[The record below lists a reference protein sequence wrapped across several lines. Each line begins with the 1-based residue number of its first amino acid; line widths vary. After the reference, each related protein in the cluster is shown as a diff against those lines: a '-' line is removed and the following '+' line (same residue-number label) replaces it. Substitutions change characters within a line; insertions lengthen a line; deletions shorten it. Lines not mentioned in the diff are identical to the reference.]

1 MGSGESLLDTCSL
14 NKLKKLGDNLRVSI
28 APTQIRTGVLALSP
42 LHGDERVE
50 NKKSALIDGE
60 YAPTQIRTGVLALSP
75 LHGDER
81 AENKK
86 SALIDGEYAPTQI
99 RTGVLALSPLHGDE
113 RAENKKSA
121 LIDGE
126 YAPTQ
131 IRTGVLALKGLRP
144 GPLDDG
150 GGFQADGFYHPNRLR
165 SRITGQICRC
175 QVKYPA

>member
-14 NKLKKLGDNLRVSI
+14 NKLKKLGDNLRVSV

-42 LHGDERVE
+42 LHGDERV
-50 NKKSALIDGE
+50 
-60 YAPTQIRTGVLALSP
+60 
-75 LHGDER
+75 
-81 AENKK
+81 ENKK

-165 SRITGQICRC
+165 SRITVR
-175 QVKYPA
+175 